1 MLCRAGVAHDNILK
15 VLISKCRKTCISMLS
30 LYGRLFRT
38 IYPMSSRESKE
49 GALRITYPE
58 TESYTEALQLANIPS
73 LKRTSLLRS
82 RF

>member
-1 MLCRAGVAHDNILK
+1 MAQDDILNVYLNAGRP
-15 VLISKCRKTCISMLS
+15 VLLLS

-49 GALRITYPE
+49 GALRITYPG
-58 TESYTEALQLANIPS
+58 TESYTEALQLLNIPS
-73 LKRTSLLRS
+73 LKRTSLPRS